1 MNTSWWRSARGPL
14 AVIGA
19 LLVVSVLGA
28 LVAGGSER
36 GELDP
41 DSVAPGG
48 SRALATLLGQEG
60 VDVQRV
66 TTAAEAADRAEAGST
81 VLVVW
86 PERILPEEARRLARS
101 GADLVLVAPSTPE
114 DFVEGITARGLSGMG
129 EARPP
134 ACRLPAA
141 VRAGTADVT
150 AVTYDV
156 DPSGGAGTALCYSR
170 DGFPALA
177 VLTSD
182 GATSDGATS
191 DGATSG
197 AATSGAATTVLG
209 DVRPLRNANL
219 GEHGNAAL
227 AMNLLGANPDLVWYL
242 PPVIGTATDDGP
254 SLLSLVPPW
263 VWWALAQVTVA
274 VGLAAVWR
282 ARRLGPVVAEALPV
296 VVRAAEATE
305 GRARLYRRFRSR
317 DRASAALR
325 DAARNRLGRRLALP
339 RAASPP
345 EVLEALARRTGR
357 HPGELDALLYG
368 AAPTDDATLVR
379 LADALDTLEREV
391 HRS

>member
-1 MNTSWWRSARGPL
+1 
-14 AVIGA
+14 
-19 LLVVSVLGA
+19 
-28 LVAGGSER
+28 
-36 GELDP
+36 
-41 DSVAPGG
+41 
-48 SRALATLLGQEG
+48 
-60 VDVQRV
+60 
-66 TTAAEAADRAEAGST
+66 
-81 VLVVW
+81 
-86 PERILPEEARRLARS
+86 
-101 GADLVLVAPSTPE
+101 
-114 DFVEGITARGLSGMG
+114 
-129 EARPP
+129 
-134 ACRLPAA
+134 
-141 VRAGTADVT
+141 
-150 AVTYDV
+150 
-156 DPSGGAGTALCYSR
+156 
-170 DGFPALA
+170 LA
-177 VLTSD
+177 VLTAD

-191 DGATSG
+191 D
-197 AATSGAATTVLG
+197 AATSGGTTIVLG
-209 DVRPLRNANL
+209 DVRPLRNSRL

-242 PPVIGTATDDGP
+242 PPVIATATDGGP

-274 VGLAAVWR
+274 VGLAAAWR

-325 DAARNRLGRRLALP
+325 DAARSRLGRRLALP